1 MSAVEQELNSIV
13 EKHTVRYEAWPHW
26 EMHEDRRVMVGF
38 DLELYGAHDH
48 GHSQPIRNCEIYAD
62 LKKVADEIL
71 PKEERPS
78 SYRIQPFDHALHSE
92 GRGPSEVVLV
102 ISIQHRRD
110 YFSPVDACEERCLAE
125 MESSLKRLGIPG
137 RRRR

>member
-1 MSAVEQELNSIV
+1 MSAVEQELKSIV

-38 DLELYGAHDH
+38 DLELYGAHAN